1 MNRTELFVME
11 FYKTINV
18 LDTSLLSIA
27 NISEKLNVNVHYW
40 NHSSAV
46 ANFKEDCCMFIN
58 QRKTHSEQWQDFGHE
73 MHHYFFDEISY
84 DKLNESYGIYGETK
98 ADYFAYHFCVPTFML
113 MKLKGVSVYE
123 VMSIFNVE
131 YEFAMRR
138 LDMYRSKLFER
149 GGHIAMQK
157 G

>member
-1 MNRTELFVME
+1 MNNTERFVEKVYNYMG
-11 FYKTINV
+11 IN
-18 LDTSLLSIA
+18 DTSE
-27 NISEKLNVNVHYW
+27 ISFDKIS
-40 NHSSAV
+40 HSL
-46 ANFKEDCCMFIN
+46 NFKILYWPYSSELVCYNGKFKVFIN
-58 QRKTHSEQWQDFGHE
+58 ELLTLQQQWQDFGHE

-84 DKLNESYGIYGETK
+84 DKLNESYGLYGETK

-138 LDMYRSKLFER
+138 LDMHRSKLFER